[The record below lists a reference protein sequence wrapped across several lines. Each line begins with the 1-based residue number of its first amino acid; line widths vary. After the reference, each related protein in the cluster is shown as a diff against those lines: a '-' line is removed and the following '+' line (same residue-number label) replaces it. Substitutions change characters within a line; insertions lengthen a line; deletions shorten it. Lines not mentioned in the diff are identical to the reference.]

1 MELWCFFDVSLNK
14 LSNKQTQF
22 RWFQTS
28 RWSCDVTMM
37 LQICFYHADATVTL
51 AGRVAHPHQWRHQWR
66 VSKGWTTILENV
78 MKLLADD
85 CLGKIVGRYTPFEL
99 ISLGAKIT
107 IMVETIFQLHN
118 CLFSLVEISMDNVEL
133 NPDENVALCWVCSA
147 MWNEIADTWLRGH
160 YVTLKNE
167 KRILTIICHWA
178 EPSLCLS
185 MYHDQWSWIERRC
198 HCHCIWHMYGIGT

>member
-1 MELWCFFDVSLNK
+1 MAFILEWPQCVNIVPIILDNGDRWRLYTINISSALLSLRGESTNVELWCFCGVSLNK
-14 LSNKQTQF
+14 LSMNKQTHF

-28 RWSCDVTMM
+28 RWPCDVTIM
-37 LQICFYHADATVTL
+37 LHICFYHADATVTL
-51 AGRVAHPHQWRHQWR
+51 AGRVAHLHQWRHQWR

-133 NPDENVALCWVCSA
+133 NPDENVALC
-147 MWNEIADTWLRGH
+147 
-160 YVTLKNE
+160 
-167 KRILTIICHWA
+167 
-178 EPSLCLS
+178 
-185 MYHDQWSWIERRC
+185 
-198 HCHCIWHMYGIGT
+198 